1 MTLTRVRQSRP
12 ALILAFLALSA
23 VAAAAADPAGIP
35 RFQKV
40 SDTLYRGAQPSD
52 QSYPE
57 LAKLGV
63 KTVLDLR
70 KPDEH
75 STSGEAKLVEAAGMH
90 YVNVPMT
97 GWETPTPA
105 QIAQVS
111 AVMDTG
117 GVVFVHCKQGRDRTG
132 TVTAIYR
139 IEHEGW
145 ANDRAYAEAR
155 DKGLR
160 WYFSGLNNTI
170 KNYKADPVIAAKYAS
185 LATKHASSTTPAVV
199 LTATPDSTA
208 ATAAAASQQQ

>member
-1 MTLTRVRQSRP
+1 MPVPRLVRPTMTL
-12 ALILAFLALSA
+12 ALLLASVLAA
-23 VAAAAADPAGIP
+23 FAADIAGIE

-40 SDTLYRGAQPSD
+40 SDNLYRGAQPSD

-63 KTVLDLR
+63 TTVLDLR
-70 KPDEH
+70 RPDEH
-75 STSGEAKLVEAAGMH
+75 STGAEAKLVESSGMH

-105 QIAQVS
+105 QIAQVR

-132 TVTAIYR
+132 TVTALYR

-155 DKGLR
+155 KNGLR
-160 WYFSGLNNTI
+160 WYFSGLNNLI
-170 KNYKADPVIAAKYAS
+170 KNHKADPAIAAKYAS
-185 LATKHASSTTPAVV
+185 SATPAVA
-199 LTATPDSTA
+199 LTATPDSS
-208 ATAAAASQQQ
+208 AAAAAAGAQNQQ

>member
-1 MTLTRVRQSRP
+1 MTVPRPARP
-12 ALILAFLALSA
+12 ALILAILLSSA
-23 VAAAAADPAGIP
+23 VAAFAADTSGIP

-40 SDTLYRGAQPSD
+40 SNTLYRGAQPSD

-63 KTVLDLR
+63 TTVLDLR
-70 KPDEH
+70 RPEEH
-75 STSGEAKLVEAAGMH
+75 STSGEAKLVESAGMR

-97 GWETPTPA
+97 GWETPTA
-105 QIAQVS
+105 TQIAQVS

-132 TVTAIYR
+132 TVTALYR

-155 DKGLR
+155 KNGLR
-160 WYFSGLNNTI
+160 WYFSGLNKTI
-170 KNYKADPVIAAKYAS
+170 QNYKADPAIAAKYAS
-185 LATKHASSTTPAVV
+185 AATPAVV
-199 LTATPDSTA
+199 LTATPDSSAAATA
-208 ATAAAASQQQ
+208 ATASSQNQN